1 MLSDLSKI
9 VYWKNIAT
17 ILLLLCFLKFS
28 FLDNFG
34 FSTPLNRTNFFLL
47 LVALISLFVGASFI
61 IMYFLEKEHTF
72 QKIRKKQLLLSYF
85 IGSSIGIII
94 GTYISFQTERPFN
107 SLIFIFIAFFMFF
120 YAKETNKKT
129 LVNNFILAFL
139 KPGSLII
146 LWWMDAPLTLN
157 SKQWEIFLNLEIVF
171 IYIIGVSY
179 VINFVNSVFID
190 LVNIKKDLFNNH
202 RTLPI
207 ALGEKSALKF
217 VFQIS
222 IVIVIAFNV
231 MIFYLISNTFLP
243 ISLFI
248 ILILPQIYGCLLI
261 KKAKNKKDYMF
272 IIKSINIALL
282 IGSFIIPTIA
292 YSLKN
297 VN

>member
-1 MLSDLSKI
+1 MLRDISKI
-9 VYWKNIAT
+9 VYWKNIAI

-34 FSTPLNRTNFFLL
+34 FSTPLNLTNFFLL
-47 LVALISLFVGASFI
+47 LVALISLFIGASFI

-72 QKIRKKQLLLSYF
+72 KKITKKQLLLSYF
-85 IGSSIGIII
+85 IGSTIGIII

-107 SLIFIFIAFFMFF
+107 SLIFIFIAVFMFF

-190 LVNIKKDLFNNH
+190 LVNIKKDIFNNH

-222 IVIVIAFNV
+222 IVIVIAFNA

-243 ISLFI
+243 LSLFI
-248 ILILPQIYGCLLI
+248 VLILPQIYGCLLI
-261 KKAKNKKDYMF
+261 KKAKNKKDYIY
-272 IIKSINIALL
+272 IIKLINIALL